1 VVERAARAPVA
12 TFFAPERASVGAHLA
27 LDEDAAHHIRVR
39 RLELGER
46 VRVVDGAG
54 GRAAG
59 TLVRV
64 AKAQAVVEVDEAE
77 EVEPLPPVHVIVP
90 IADRDRMLWLAEK
103 CAELGATSW
112 RPLMWRR
119 SRSVSPRG
127 EGPTFHGK
135 VRARMAAALTQC
147 GGAWLPD
154 LFPEA
159 TVERAVAAAPAGTRI
174 LLDADAPPILSLDVR
189 APVTL
194 AVGPEGGVEPE
205 ERAALV
211 AAGFAPARLAGNIL
225 RFETAAVAGLAAVR
239 AMLERDAGAPRESP

>member
-1 VVERAARAPVA
+1 MERTVRAPVA
-12 TFFAPERASVGAHLA
+12 TFFASERAAAGAPLA

-54 GRAAG
+54 ARATG

-64 AKAQAVVEVDEAE
+64 AKSQAVVDVDSVE
-77 EVEPLPPVHVIVP
+77 EVAPLPPVHVIVP
-90 IADRDRMLWLAEK
+90 IADRERMLWLAEK

-127 EGPTFHGK
+127 EGPTFQGK

-154 LFPEA
+154 IYPEA
-159 TVERAVAAAPAGTRI
+159 NLERAVAAAPRGTRV
-174 LLDADAPPILSLDVR
+174 LLDAEGPPLLSLDLR
-189 APVTL
+189 EPVSV
-194 AVGPEGGVEPE
+194 AVGPEGGVEPD
-205 ERAALV
+205 EREALI

-225 RFETAAVAGLAAVR
+225 RFETAAVAGLAVVR
-239 AMLERDAGAPRESP
+239 AALERGA

>member
-1 VVERAARAPVA
+1 MVERTARASLA
-12 TFFAPERASVGAHLA
+12 TFFASERAVVGASIV

-54 GRAAG
+54 GRATG

-64 AKAQAVVEVDEAE
+64 AKSQAVVKVE
-77 EVEPLPPVHVIVP
+77 EVAQVPALPPLHAIVP

-103 CAELGATSW
+103 CAELGVSSW
-112 RPLMWRR
+112 RPLLWRR
-119 SRSVSPRG
+119 SRSVTPRG
-127 EGPTFHGK
+127 EGVTFQGK

-154 LFPEA
+154 LYPEA
-159 TVERAVAAAPAGTRI
+159 TLDRAIAAAPPGARL

-194 AVGPEGGVEPE
+194 AIGPEGGVEPD
-205 ERAALV
+205 EREALV
-211 AAGFAPARLAGNIL
+211 DAGFAPARLAGNIL
-225 RFETAAVAGLAAVR
+225 RFETAAVAGLAVVR
-239 AMLERDAGAPRESP
+239 AALERA